1 VILTGIDKLKHK
13 FSVMEER
20 WIKCLLC
27 GDKGEKLR
35 YKNKNVCY
43 CVCVL
48 RKLKEKKRFNNY
60 NDHPV

>member
-1 VILTGIDKLKHK
+1 
-13 FSVMEER
+13 MEER

-48 RKLKEKKRFNNY
+48 RKLKEKKGLIIIMIILSNKKSCFFCIKI
-60 NDHPV
+60 

>member
-1 VILTGIDKLKHK
+1 
-13 FSVMEER
+13 MEER

-48 RKLKEKKRFNNY
+48 RKLKEEKRFNNY